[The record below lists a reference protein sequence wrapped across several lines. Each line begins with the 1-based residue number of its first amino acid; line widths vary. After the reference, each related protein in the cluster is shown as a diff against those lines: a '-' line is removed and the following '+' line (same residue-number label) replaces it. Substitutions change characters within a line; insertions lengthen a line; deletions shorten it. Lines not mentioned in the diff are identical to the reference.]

1 LVLAL
6 ILNHGFIPR
15 PRDGYSYSTLFRVA
29 RRKFYHHCKALQSVI
44 LKYFLTSIGFKRVLG
59 FCGICKKK
67 VPIQH

>member
-29 RRKFYHHCKALQSVI
+29 RRKFYHHCKALQSEKI
-44 LKYFLTSIGFKRVLG
+44 K
-59 FCGICKKK
+59 
-67 VPIQH
+67 